1 MSRHT
6 TTCTRRLAP
15 IAAIAA
21 IAALALFATGTAQA
35 QFTPPYGLNGHM
47 WGEPLK
53 AFPGL
58 MVWHANTAQN
68 SPGKVTSLHI
78 NCQQLGAGPSG
89 SMGPGSGSLQGI
101 CADDISTFTESP
113 EGAGSFA
120 LGEYYQDV
128 DANPWGDAGV
138 QVTTI
143 SYLYCANSQGSYL
156 PTPLRKNLQ
165 LCGSRVI
172 FTSDT
177 LAQLDKQPAGYRS
190 NFDLLMRRLTRDY
203 GQPPG
208 YEVYGK
214 VTVQGLD
221 EPSSPATSTPTE
233 TKPKYVVYR
242 WCGLLEASR
251 ELHPPCK
258 ASIVVE
264 FDSVH
269 GVGTVLYATSRVYD
283 FAYAR
288 YVMGDQNNDLYTLLF
303 SRHLDHPLPRVK
315 PPCTGTR
322 ICSPVRGGLS
332 SQDLGDF
339 AQTAAR

>member
-1 MSRHT
+1 MSRLT
-6 TTCTRRLAP
+6 TTCSRRLAP
-15 IAAIAA
+15 IAALAA
-21 IAALALFATGTAQA
+21 IAASTLLTTGTAHA

-78 NCQQLGAGPSG
+78 NCQQLGNSSG
-89 SMGPGSGSLQGI
+89 VGMGTGSGTLQGI
-101 CADDISTFTESP
+101 CGNDISTFTESP
-113 EGAGSFA
+113 QGDGSFA

-128 DANPWGDAGV
+128 DANPWSDGGV
-138 QVTTI
+138 QLTTI
-143 SYLYCANSQGSYL
+143 SYLYCANSRSPYL
-156 PTPLRKNLQ
+156 PTPLRDNLQ
-165 LCGSRVI
+165 LCGTRII

-177 LAQLDKQPAGYRS
+177 LAQLDKQPAGHRS
-190 NFDLLMRRLTRDY
+190 NFDLLMRHLTRQY
-203 GQPPG
+203 GEPPG

-214 VTVQGLD
+214 VTIEGV
-221 EPSSPATSTPTE
+221 EESSSVPSAPTP

-242 WCGLLEASR
+242 WCGLQEASR
-251 ELHPPCK
+251 DLHPPCK

-264 FDSVH
+264 FDAVH

-303 SRHLDHPLPRVK
+303 SRHLDRALPRMK

-322 ICSPVRGGLS
+322 ICSPVRSGLS
-332 SQDLGDF
+332 SKDLGDF
-339 AQTAAR
+339 AQTTAR

>member
-1 MSRHT
+1 MPRLIS
-6 TTCTRRLAP
+6 TCTRRLAP

-21 IAALALFATGTAQA
+21 AAALFATGTAQA
-35 QFTPPYGLNGHM
+35 DFTPPYGLNGHM
-47 WGEPLK
+47 WGEPLE

-58 MVWHANTAQN
+58 MVWHANTAHN
-68 SPGKVTSLHI
+68 SPGKVTSLHV
-78 NCQQLGAGPSG
+78 NCQQLGSSAGVAF
-89 SMGPGSGSLQGI
+89 GSGSGTLQGI

-113 EGAGSFA
+113 EGVGSFA

-128 DANPWGDAGV
+128 DANPWGDSGV
-138 QVTTI
+138 QVSTI
-143 SYLYCANSQGSYL
+143 SYLYCANSQGPYL
-156 PTPLRKNLQ
+156 PTPLRNNLQ

-177 LAQLDKQPAGYRS
+177 LAQLDKQPAGHRS

-214 VTVQGLD
+214 VTVQGVD
-221 EPSSPATSTPTE
+221 EPPSAPTGTAAE

-251 ELHPPCK
+251 NLHPPCK

-269 GVGTVLYATSRVYD
+269 GVGTVLYATPRVYD

-288 YVMGDQNNDLYTLLF
+288 YVMGDQQNDFYTLLF
-303 SRHLDHPLPRVK
+303 SRHLDRPLPRIK

-322 ICSPVRGGLS
+322 ICSPVRAGLS
-332 SQDLGDF
+332 TQDLNEF